1 MRSLAKPRLLRGPA
15 EKQAKFTSRIPQSV
29 RNQEHL
35 CPHKAGVRR
44 GLKREKVLNGC
55 SVAPILLFHYYR
67 TPLATLQFSEPHL
80 SFCSSH
86 WIITNSLWTLTN
98 FRWVQ
103 PNITS
108 LYAKAHFSATALGLL
123 CWHSDVWCYETL
135 LIAHTYTTQT
145 AGRLGWGTNSLINR
159 RQEKGD
165 KFFCLS
171 LPWPDGWLWI
181 TVYTYPEPEDG
192 PKRLSNQS
200 HVPVVGSIV
209 YFHIGPLSFSALL
222 LLSLPPVS

>member
-1 MRSLAKPRLLRGPA
+1 MAAVWPPFFSSTIIGHLLLHCNFLSLTCLLVPLNNNQLFVSSDQPQVSTA
-15 EKQAKFTSRIPQSV
+15 WHHFT
-29 RNQEHL
+29 L
-35 CPHKAGVRR
+35 C
-44 GLKREKVLNGC
+44 
-55 SVAPILLFHYYR
+55 
-67 TPLATLQFSEPHL
+67 
-80 SFCSSH
+80 
-86 WIITNSLWTLTN
+86 
-98 FRWVQ
+98 
-103 PNITS
+103 
-108 LYAKAHFSATALGLL
+108 KAHFSATVLGLL

-145 AGRLGWGTNSLINR
+145 AGRLGWGSNSLINR

-181 TVYTYPEPEDG
+181 TVYTYPEPQDG

>member
-1 MRSLAKPRLLRGPA
+1 MSS
-15 EKQAKFTSRIPQSV
+15 QSR
-29 RNQEHL
+29 
-35 CPHKAGVRR
+35 
-44 GLKREKVLNGC
+44 REKRVEKGGSAKWLQCGPH
-55 SVAPILLFHYYR
+55 SSLPLLSDTSCYTAIFWASPVFLFR
-67 TPLATLQFSEPHL
+67 
-80 SFCSSH
+80 
-86 WIITNSLWTLTN
+86 WIITNSLWALTN
-98 FRWVQ
+98 LRWVQ
-103 PNITS
+103 PDITS
-108 LYAKAHFSATALGLL
+108 LYAKAHFSATVLGLL

-135 LIAHTYTTQT
+135 LIAHTYTTQI
-145 AGRLGWGTNSLINR
+145 AGRLGWGSNSLINR

-181 TVYTYPEPEDG
+181 TVYTYPEPQDG